1 MSFFKRL
8 FKPTQPSIDSEYS
21 KDTEVEDGIGNI
33 KQDEVEVEVED
44 GIGNI
49 KQDVID
55 YYIDIFAREDLEGEL
70 LLELDNFNEHF
81 DTIGSIDLSNR
92 DPLFE
97 DAARL
102 IVIQQQ
108 GSTSLIQRKFAIGYN
123 RAGRIMDQL
132 EVAGIVGSFEGNNG
146 RQILITDIYSLE
158 KKLEILDVEREIDL
172 KLKDEIRAKFADL
185 INSKKTNLKDAFY
198 KEMEDAK
205 NAAIELEKEQI
216 RKELLEKERLR
227 KLRRQVKKELVES
240 GHITQ
245 GKKREPIP
253 QDIQDKVWT
262 RDGGK
267 CVVCGSSENLEFD
280 HIIPFSRGGSNTYR
294 NLQLLCENCNR
305 KKSNK
310 IG

>member
-8 FKPTQPSIDSEYS
+8 FKSTQSLIDSEYS
-21 KDTEVEDGIGNI
+21 KDT
-33 KQDEVEVEVED
+33 EVED

-70 LLELDNFNEHF
+70 LIELDNFNEHF

-102 IVIQQQ
+102 IVIQQ

-158 KKLEILDVEREIDL
+158 EKLKILDVAREIDL

-198 KEMEDAK
+198 KEKEDAE
-205 NAAIELEKEQI
+205 NVAIELEKEQI

-227 KLRRQVKKELVES
+227 NLRRQVKKELVES

-245 GKKREPIP
+245 GEKREPIP

>member
-8 FKPTQPSIDSEYS
+8 FKSTQPLIDSEYS
-21 KDTEVEDGIGNI
+21 KDT
-33 KQDEVEVEVED
+33 EVED

-70 LLELDNFNEHF
+70 LIELDIFNEHF

-158 KKLEILDVEREIDL
+158 EKLKILDVAREIDL

-198 KEMEDAK
+198 KEKEDAE
-205 NAAIELEKEQI
+205 NVAIELEKEQI

-227 KLRRQVKKELVES
+227 NLRRQVKKELVES

-245 GKKREPIP
+245 GE
-253 QDIQDKVWT
+253 T
-262 RDGGK
+262 L
-267 CVVCGSSENLEFD
+267 CNLID
-280 HIIPFSRGGSNTYR
+280 
-294 NLQLLCENCNR
+294 
-305 KKSNK
+305 
-310 IG
+310 